1 MSVNRARTTE
11 IHDDS
16 SDTETYSD
24 SDDDDDVMILHEER
38 KSLFS
43 ALKNRMYAKAS
54 DKSCTEGSKPAGMHT
69 DSAASFC
76 KNKDNKLTKGPVKTK
91 RTSSIVDL
99 SFSDDDDD
107 DLCVSKKTEC
117 KVNVHLPSSETQ
129 ALSEAAD
136 CAMVEP
142 YKSQSDKT
150 HMQDKHAS
158 EPECFSKQGTNFVDS
173 PLSDH
178 DTDNCEDSDDFPC
191 VLPSRTSS
199 QSSTSNLS
207 SGNYLDSQDS
217 SEIPVKRKKRTAE
230 EITRQRN
237 EALVGITFYS
247 QVLSVVTRESQ

>member
-16 SDTETYSD
+16 SDTEKYSD

-54 DKSCTEGSKPAGMHT
+54 DKRCTEGSKPAGMHT
-69 DSAASFC
+69 DSAASYC
-76 KNKDNKLTKGPVKTK
+76 KNKDNKLTKRPVKTK

-107 DLCVSKKTEC
+107 DLCVAKKTEC
-117 KVNVHLPSSETQ
+117 KVNVHLPSSKTR

-136 CAMVEP
+136 CVMVEP

-150 HMQDKHAS
+150 HMQDKHTS

-247 QVLSVVTRESQ
+247 QVQSVVSRESQ